1 MATSW
6 REEGVRGVRVRLGC
20 SGRVG
25 RIPEWDRFS
34 SLRGRPA
41 GPDSAVYGP
50 LPPVRT
56 FGATGPPHPSE
67 QCGFRPCDIER
78 NAKVA
83 QSACPTP
90 DSPTPATYVVQV
102 EQHRTRPPQRR
113 QPPQA
118 APPAPPAPGGS
129 AVYRVRVRSVP
140 PVVLALRRFPN
151 PRLTGIGAGLF
162 AALTMFVL
170 ACVDR
175 LLFDSSELVY
185 GLLFLPVSALTALW
199 VRPADLVTAPIS
211 VPIAFAV
218 GVFPIS
224 GGSEGFGGQVMG
236 LVTALAVHA
245 GWLYGGTL
253 IAGLIAS
260 VRKVRQMRARRRYV
274 LAQGHGGAPASE
286 RAPRAAASAAA
297 AAKPVRAGAGG
308 AAGTGG
314 AGAVARRPQRP

>member
-1 MATSW
+1 M
-6 REEGVRGVRVRLGC
+6 
-20 SGRVG
+20 
-25 RIPEWDRFS
+25 
-34 SLRGRPA
+34 
-41 GPDSAVYGP
+41 
-50 LPPVRT
+50 
-56 FGATGPPHPSE
+56 
-67 QCGFRPCDIER
+67 
-78 NAKVA
+78 
-83 QSACPTP
+83 
-90 DSPTPATYVVQV
+90 
-102 EQHRTRPPQRR
+102 
-113 QPPQA
+113 
-118 APPAPPAPGGS
+118 
-129 AVYRVRVRSVP
+129 YRVRVRSVP

-162 AALTMFVL
+162 ASLTMFVL

-175 LLFDSSELVY
+175 LLFDSSELVF

-224 GGSEGFGGQVMG
+224 GGSEGLGGQIMG
-236 LVTALAVHA
+236 LVTTLAVHA

-274 LAQGHGGAPASE
+274 LAQGRGGTPASE
-286 RAPRAAASAAA
+286 RAPRAASAAA

-308 AAGTGG
+308 AGG
-314 AGAVARRPQRP
+314 AAGAVARRPQRP

>member
-1 MATSW
+1 M
-6 REEGVRGVRVRLGC
+6 
-20 SGRVG
+20 
-25 RIPEWDRFS
+25 
-34 SLRGRPA
+34 
-41 GPDSAVYGP
+41 
-50 LPPVRT
+50 
-56 FGATGPPHPSE
+56 
-67 QCGFRPCDIER
+67 
-78 NAKVA
+78 
-83 QSACPTP
+83 
-90 DSPTPATYVVQV
+90 
-102 EQHRTRPPQRR
+102 
-113 QPPQA
+113 
-118 APPAPPAPGGS
+118 
-129 AVYRVRVRSVP
+129 YRVRVRSVP

-162 AALTMFVL
+162 ASLTMFVL

-274 LAQGHGGAPASE
+274 LAQGRGGAPAPAPASE
-286 RAPRAAASAAA
+286 RAPRSAASASAAAAA

-308 AAGTGG
+308 A
-314 AGAVARRPQRP
+314 GAVARRPQRP

>member
-1 MATSW
+1 M
-6 REEGVRGVRVRLGC
+6 
-20 SGRVG
+20 
-25 RIPEWDRFS
+25 
-34 SLRGRPA
+34 
-41 GPDSAVYGP
+41 
-50 LPPVRT
+50 
-56 FGATGPPHPSE
+56 
-67 QCGFRPCDIER
+67 
-78 NAKVA
+78 
-83 QSACPTP
+83 
-90 DSPTPATYVVQV
+90 
-102 EQHRTRPPQRR
+102 
-113 QPPQA
+113 
-118 APPAPPAPGGS
+118 
-129 AVYRVRVRSVP
+129 YRVRVRSVP

-162 AALTMFVL
+162 ASLTMFVL

-274 LAQGHGGAPASE
+274 LAQGRGGAPAPASD
-286 RAPRAAASAAA
+286 RAPRSAASASAAAAA

-308 AAGTGG
+308 A
-314 AGAVARRPQRP
+314 GAVARRPQRP

>member
-1 MATSW
+1 M
-6 REEGVRGVRVRLGC
+6 
-20 SGRVG
+20 
-25 RIPEWDRFS
+25 
-34 SLRGRPA
+34 
-41 GPDSAVYGP
+41 
-50 LPPVRT
+50 
-56 FGATGPPHPSE
+56 
-67 QCGFRPCDIER
+67 
-78 NAKVA
+78 
-83 QSACPTP
+83 
-90 DSPTPATYVVQV
+90 
-102 EQHRTRPPQRR
+102 
-113 QPPQA
+113 
-118 APPAPPAPGGS
+118 
-129 AVYRVRVRSVP
+129 YRVRVRSAP

-224 GGSEGFGGQVMG
+224 GGSEGLGGQIMG

-274 LAQGHGGAPASE
+274 LAQGRGGSPASE
-286 RAPRAAASAAA
+286 RAPRSASAAASA

-308 AAGTGG
+308 A
-314 AGAVARRPQRP
+314 GAVARRPQRP

>member
-1 MATSW
+1 M
-6 REEGVRGVRVRLGC
+6 
-20 SGRVG
+20 
-25 RIPEWDRFS
+25 
-34 SLRGRPA
+34 
-41 GPDSAVYGP
+41 
-50 LPPVRT
+50 
-56 FGATGPPHPSE
+56 
-67 QCGFRPCDIER
+67 
-78 NAKVA
+78 
-83 QSACPTP
+83 
-90 DSPTPATYVVQV
+90 
-102 EQHRTRPPQRR
+102 
-113 QPPQA
+113 
-118 APPAPPAPGGS
+118 
-129 AVYRVRVRSVP
+129 YRVRVRSVP

-175 LLFDSSELVY
+175 LLFDSSELVF

-224 GGSEGFGGQVMG
+224 GGSEGLGGQIMG

-274 LAQGHGGAPASE
+274 LAQGRGGTPASE
-286 RAPRAAASAAA
+286 RAPRTASAAA

-308 AAGTGG
+308 AGG
-314 AGAVARRPQRP
+314 AAGAVARRPQRP